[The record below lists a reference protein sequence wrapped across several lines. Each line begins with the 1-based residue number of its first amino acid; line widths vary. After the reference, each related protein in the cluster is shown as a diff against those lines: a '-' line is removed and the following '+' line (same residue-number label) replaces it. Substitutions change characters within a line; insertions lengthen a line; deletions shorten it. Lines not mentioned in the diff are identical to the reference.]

1 MPDEYQDPSSNT
13 QAFRA
18 FAQGSEPAEPAK
30 SNLVMYISI
39 GVAALLAV
47 VVAVVL
53 LLV

>member
-18 FAQGSEPAEPAK
+18 FAQGSESAEPAK
-30 SNLVMYISI
+30 SNRVLFISI
-39 GVAALLAV
+39 AAAALLAV

-53 LLV
+53 LVM